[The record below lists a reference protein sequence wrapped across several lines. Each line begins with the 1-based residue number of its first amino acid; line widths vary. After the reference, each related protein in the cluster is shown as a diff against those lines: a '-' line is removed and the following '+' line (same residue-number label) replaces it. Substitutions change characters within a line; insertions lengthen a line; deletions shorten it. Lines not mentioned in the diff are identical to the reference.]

1 MSEPVLARV
10 VTFTAN
16 PSIDR
21 TVVLP
26 APLVPGEV
34 TRALSVTEQAA
45 GKGVNVGSGWP
56 RASGSGSTPPSPTPQ
71 G

>member
-21 TVVLP
+21 TVLLP

-34 TRALSVTEQAA
+34 TRAVGVTEQAA
-45 GKGVNVGSGWP
+45 G
-56 RASGSGSTPPSPTPQ
+56 
-71 G
+71 